1 MFQWLSVFC
10 WWCVQRISSSRRCMF
25 FSPKY
30 QYSLDSL
37 ALAPFLTFSIMTP
50 PQPECLQ
57 QHVICCFQ
65 RSDFKVRFCWPSNVR
80 WILWWELVFNQ
91 TVQFWRVKHTLLAM
105 FLSERTTPSCLWYC
119 LPGGFFCWHL
129 LFSLQK
135 MYRNKNLIA
144 ERCRES
150 AAYVVEKGSKE
161 LYLNFLQKGSNLD
174 QNVPV
179 LSELLIDEILKLY
192 QHTVDG
198 KNMYHLWSTRASQK

>member
-1 MFQWLSVFC
+1 
-10 WWCVQRISSSRRCMF
+10 
-25 FSPKY
+25 
-30 QYSLDSL
+30 
-37 ALAPFLTFSIMTP
+37 
-50 PQPECLQ
+50 
-57 QHVICCFQ
+57 
-65 RSDFKVRFCWPSNVR
+65 
-80 WILWWELVFNQ
+80 
-91 TVQFWRVKHTLLAM
+91 
-105 FLSERTTPSCLWYC
+105 
-119 LPGGFFCWHL
+119 
-129 LFSLQK
+129 

-198 KNMYHLWSTRASQK
+198 KNMYHL